1 MGHKHAKVENFCCI
15 FANCMVKVIK
25 NKVFRLLASVAVL
38 VSSTIMPPLFAQN
51 LPLMPED
58 PAVRHAVLP
67 DGLNCYVAENP
78 FVKGFADYALVCRE
92 SGRTLISLRDV
103 PAANESVTDS
113 ILIRLMTEVESI
125 ATPSGLAVIACGDLK
140 ADEMMRKLRYM
151 SYMIPASDPVPGTV
165 LSSQK
170 QSEVVFEVQT
180 DDAVGLATV
189 VAHWRAPR
197 TPVSL
202 MNTVQTAVYEKTVH
216 ELGTI
221 VCSRVRKALRDLCIP
236 VADAVFRHVG
246 SLEMVSDETFRFEVT
261 VRDTYVAQ
269 AEAALRSAL
278 ASVDAYGASASELL
292 LAEDVYFRGLE
303 SRKYGY
309 DRTNAAYVQM
319 CRRAFLMNT
328 PLAASSQ
335 RLDFL
340 RSKAISAQSREQIFS
355 GIASALI
362 DMSSDVGSDA
372 LKPYFN
378 ASDTLAFPSA
388 GPAVKLR
395 SSKKEPLSG
404 GVVWTFSNG
413 FRVIYKKMHTGGK
426 LHYTLAMNGGY
437 GDVTDLA
444 KGEGAFMSDYLD
456 LCNIS
461 GMSARDFKRTLL
473 LSGIT
478 MKQKVNLSNIMISGE
493 VRDGNAPLL
502 MKALLAVA
510 NERSQNAQDVA
521 YYAESEELRL
531 RYVPTD
537 VRTVIDSLMCPDYK
551 YSPYKSEGNVSEG
564 FAAKAEGLFARM
576 SSKMHDGVLV
586 LVGDID
592 ESDLRKALMP
602 YVGGFRTMEGF
613 SRRTVVQYQPVSGS
627 MTYNVDGPHD
637 MIVVA
642 LSARLPMTADN
653 YMAAEAAAMVMK
665 HIVSDALAPY
675 GADVQLRHARMIY
688 PEDRLSVMLMIRGE
702 DISQDMLSALRHAVA
717 GASERDVE
725 ADYIAACKA
734 YMKHKYAVQMQEPAY
749 WLQAMAMRYL
759 DGKDYTT
766 GYASKI
772 DAVTEN
778 DVRKILDLL
787 EMGSKIEY
795 IINKE

>member
-1 MGHKHAKVENFCCI
+1 
-15 FANCMVKVIK
+15 MVKVIK

-38 VSSTIMPPLFAQN
+38 VSSTIMPPMFAQN

-67 DGLNCYVAENP
+67 DGLSCYVAENP
-78 FVKGFADYALVCRE
+78 YVKGFADYALVCRE

-151 SYMIPASDPVPGTV
+151 SYMIPASDPVPGMV

-170 QSEVVFEVQT
+170 QSEVTFEVQT

-202 MNTVQTAVYEKTVH
+202 MNTVQNAVYEKTVH
-216 ELGTI
+216 EMGTI

-246 SLEMVSDETFRFEVT
+246 SLEMVSDETFRFELT
-261 VRDTYVAQ
+261 VRDTSVTE

-278 ASVDAYGASASELL
+278 ASVDAYGASANELIM
-292 LAEDVYFRGLE
+292 AEDVYFSGLD
-303 SRKYGY
+303 SRRYGY

-319 CRRAFLMNT
+319 CTRAFLMNT
-328 PLAASSQ
+328 PLAASAQ

-340 RSKAISAQSREQIFS
+340 RSKSISAQSREQIFS

-362 DMSSDVGSDA
+362 DMPSDVGSDA

-413 FRVIYKKMHTGGK
+413 FRVIYKKMKTGGK
-426 LHYTLAMNGGY
+426 IHYTLAMNGGY

-444 KGEGAFMSDYLD
+444 NGEGAFMSDYLD

-461 GMSARDFKRTLL
+461 GMSARDFKRTLML
-473 LSGIT
+473 AGIT
-478 MKQKVNLSNIMISGE
+478 MKQQVNLSNIMISGE

-510 NERSQNAQDVA
+510 NERSHNAQDVA

-576 SSKMHDGVLV
+576 SSKMNDGVLV
-586 LVGDID
+586 LVGDMD
-592 ESDLRKALMP
+592 ESDLRKAVLP
-602 YVGGFRTMEGF
+602 YVGGFRTTEGF

-627 MTYNVDGPHD
+627 MTYNVDGPYD
-637 MIVVA
+637 MMMVA

-653 YMAAEAAAMVMK
+653 HMAAEAAAMVMK

-675 GADVQLRHARMIY
+675 GVDVQLRYARMIY
-688 PEDRLSVMLMIRGE
+688 PEDRLSVMLMIRGG
-702 DISQDMLSALRHAVA
+702 DMSQDMLSELRRAVA

-725 ADYIAACKA
+725 DDYIAACKA
-734 YMKHKYAVQMQEPAY
+734 YMKHKYAVQMKEPAY

-766 GYASKI
+766 GYAAKI

-778 DVRKILDLL
+778 DVRKILGLL

>member
-1 MGHKHAKVENFCCI
+1 
-15 FANCMVKVIK
+15 MVKVIK
-25 NKVFRLLASVAVL
+25 NKVFRLFASVAVL

-58 PAVRHAVLP
+58 PAVHHAVLP
-67 DGLNCYVAENP
+67 DGLSCYVAENP
-78 FVKGFADYALVCRE
+78 YVKGFADYALVCRE

-103 PAANESVTDS
+103 PAANETVTDS
-113 ILIRLMTEVESI
+113 ILIRMMMEVESL
-125 ATPSGLAVIACGDLK
+125 AVPSGLAVIACGDLK

-151 SYMIPASDPVPGTV
+151 AYMIPASEPVPGAV

-216 ELGTI
+216 EMGTI
-221 VCSRVRKALRDLCIP
+221 VCSRVRKALREGRIP
-236 VADAVFRHVG
+236 VADVVFRHVG

-261 VRDTYVAQ
+261 VRDTSVAD
-269 AEAALRSAL
+269 AEDALRTTL
-278 ASVDAYGASASELL
+278 ASVDVYGASANELII
-292 LAEDVYFRGLE
+292 AEDVYFSGLD
-303 SRKYGY
+303 SRRYGY

-319 CRRAFLMNT
+319 CTRAFLMNT
-328 PLAASSQ
+328 PLAASAQ

-340 RSKAISAQSREQIFS
+340 RSKSISAQTREQIFS

-362 DMSSDVGSDA
+362 DMPSDVGSDA

-413 FRVIYKKMHTGGK
+413 FRVMYKKMETGGK

-437 GDVTDLA
+437 GDVSDLA
-444 KGEGAFMSDYLD
+444 NGEGAFMSDYLD

-478 MKQKVNLSNIMISGE
+478 MNQKVNLSNIMISGE

-531 RYVPTD
+531 QYAPAD

-551 YSPYKSEGNVSEG
+551 YSPYKSEGNVSED

-576 SSKMHDGVLV
+576 SSKMNDGVLV
-586 LVGDID
+586 LVGDMD
-592 ESDLRKALMP
+592 ESDLRKTIIP
-602 YVGGFRTMEGF
+602 YVGGFRTAEGF

-627 MTYNVDGPHD
+627 MTYNVGGPYD
-637 MIVVA
+637 MMMVA

-675 GADVQLRHARMIY
+675 GVDVQLRHARMIY
-688 PEDRLSVMLMIRGE
+688 PEDRLSVMLMLRGG
-702 DISQDMLSALRHAVA
+702 DVSQDMLSAMRRAVA
-717 GASERDVE
+717 GASGSDVE

-734 YMKHKYAVQMQEPAY
+734 YMKHKYAVQMKEPAY

-778 DVRKILDLL
+778 DVRRILDLL

>member
-1 MGHKHAKVENFCCI
+1 
-15 FANCMVKVIK
+15 MVKVIK

-38 VSSTIMPPLFAQN
+38 VFSTIMPPLFAQN

-67 DGLNCYVAENP
+67 DGLSCYVAENP
-78 FVKGFADYALVCRE
+78 YVKGFADYALVCRE

-113 ILIRLMTEVESI
+113 ILIRMMMEVESL
-125 ATPSGLAVIACGDLK
+125 AVPSGLAVIACGDLK
-140 ADEMMRKLRYM
+140 ADDMMRKLRYM
-151 SYMIPASDPVPGTV
+151 SYMIPASEPVPVAV

-216 ELGTI
+216 EMGTI
-221 VCSRVRKALRDLCIP
+221 VCSRVRKALREGRIP
-236 VADAVFRHVG
+236 VADVVFRHVG

-261 VRDTYVAQ
+261 VRDTSVAD
-269 AEAALRSAL
+269 AEDALRTTL
-278 ASVDAYGASASELL
+278 ASVDVYGASANELII
-292 LAEDVYFRGLE
+292 AEDVYFSGLD
-303 SRKYGY
+303 SRRYGY

-319 CRRAFLMNT
+319 CTRAFLMNT
-328 PLAASSQ
+328 PLAASAQ

-340 RSKAISAQSREQIFS
+340 RSKSISAQTREQIFS

-362 DMSSDVGSDA
+362 DMPSDVGSDA

-413 FRVIYKKMHTGGK
+413 FRVMYKKMETGGK

-437 GDVTDLA
+437 GDVSDLA
-444 KGEGAFMSDYLD
+444 NGEGAFMSDYLD

-478 MKQKVNLSNIMISGE
+478 MNQKVNLSNIMISGE

-510 NERSQNAQDVA
+510 NERSRNAEDVA
-521 YYAESEELRL
+521 YYIQSEGLRL
-531 RYVPTD
+531 QYAPAD
-537 VRTVIDSLMCPDYK
+537 VRTVVDSLMCPDYK
-551 YSPYKSEGNVSEG
+551 YSPYKSEGNVSED

-576 SSKMHDGVLV
+576 SSKMNDGVLV
-586 LVGDID
+586 LVGDMD
-592 ESDLRKALMP
+592 ESDLRKAILP
-602 YVGGFRTMEGF
+602 YVGGFRTTEGF

-627 MTYNVDGPHD
+627 MTYNVDGPYD
-637 MIVVA
+637 MMMVA

-675 GADVQLRHARMIY
+675 GVDVQLRYARMIY

-702 DISQDMLSALRHAVA
+702 DVSQDMLSALRRAVA
-717 GASERDVE
+717 GASEIDVE

-734 YMKHKYAVQMQEPAY
+734 YMKHKYAVQMKEPAY

>member
-1 MGHKHAKVENFCCI
+1 
-15 FANCMVKVIK
+15 MVKVIK

-38 VSSTIMPPLFAQN
+38 VFSTIMPPLFAQN

-78 FVKGFADYALVCRE
+78 YVRGFADYALVCRE

-125 ATPSGLAVIACGDLK
+125 ATPSALAVIACGDLK
-140 ADEMMRKLRYM
+140 AGEMMRKLRYM

-170 QSEVVFEVQT
+170 QSEVVFEVLA
-180 DDAVGLATV
+180 DEVMGLATV
-189 VAHWRAPR
+189 VAHWMAPR

-216 ELGTI
+216 EMGTI
-221 VCSRVRKALRDLCIP
+221 VCSRVRKTLRDSRVP

-261 VRDTYVAQ
+261 VRDTSVTE

-278 ASVDAYGASASELL
+278 ASVDAYGASANELIM
-292 LAEDVYFRGLE
+292 AEDVYFRGLE

-319 CRRAFLMNT
+319 CTKAFLMNT
-328 PLAASSQ
+328 PLAASAQ

-413 FRVIYKKMHTGGK
+413 FRVIYKKMETGGK
-426 LHYTLAMNGGY
+426 IHYTLAMNGGY
-437 GDVTDLA
+437 GDVSDLA
-444 KGEGAFMSDYLD
+444 NGEGAFMSDYLD

-461 GMSARDFKRTLL
+461 GMSARDFKRTLML
-473 LSGIT
+473 AGIT
-478 MKQKVNLSNIMISGE
+478 MKQQVNLSNIMISGE

-531 RYVPTD
+531 RYAPAD
-537 VRTVIDSLMCPDYK
+537 VRAVIDSLMCPDYK

-564 FAAKAEGLFARM
+564 FAAKAESLFARM
-576 SSKMHDGVLV
+576 FSKMNDGVLV
-586 LVGDID
+586 LVGDMD
-592 ESDLRKALMP
+592 ESDLRKAIIP
-602 YVGGFRTMEGF
+602 YVGGFRTTEGF

-627 MTYNVDGPHD
+627 MTYNVDGPYD
-637 MIVVA
+637 MMMVA

-653 YMAAEAAAMVMK
+653 YMAAEVAAMVMK

-675 GADVQLRHARMIY
+675 GVDVQLRYARMIY
-688 PEDRLSVMLMIRGE
+688 PEDRLSVMLMLRGG
-702 DISQDMLSALRHAVA
+702 DMSQDMLSALRRAVA

-734 YMKHKYAVQMQEPAY
+734 YTKHKYAVQMQDPAY
-749 WLQAMAMRYL
+749 WLHAMAMRYL

-778 DVRKILDLL
+778 DVRRILDLL
-787 EMGSKIEY
+787 ETGSKIEY

>member
-1 MGHKHAKVENFCCI
+1 
-15 FANCMVKVIK
+15 MVKVIK

-58 PAVRHAVLP
+58 PAVHHAVLP
-67 DGLNCYVAENP
+67 DGLSCYVAENP
-78 FVKGFADYALVCRE
+78 YVKGFADYALVCRE

-113 ILIRLMTEVESI
+113 ILIRMMMEVESL
-125 ATPSGLAVIACGDLK
+125 AVPSGLAVIACGDLK
-140 ADEMMRKLRYM
+140 ADDMMRKLRYM
-151 SYMIPASDPVPGTV
+151 SYMIPASEPVPGAV

-216 ELGTI
+216 EMGTI
-221 VCSRVRKALRDLCIP
+221 VCSRVRKALREGRIP
-236 VADAVFRHVG
+236 VADVVFRHVG

-261 VRDTYVAQ
+261 VRDTSVAE
-269 AEAALRSAL
+269 AEAALRATL
-278 ASVDAYGASASELL
+278 ASVDAYGASANELIM
-292 LAEDVYFRGLE
+292 AEDVYFSGLD
-303 SRKYGY
+303 SRRYGY

-340 RSKAISAQSREQIFS
+340 RSKSISAQSREQIFS

-413 FRVIYKKMHTGGK
+413 FRVIYKKMETGGK
-426 LHYTLAMNGGY
+426 IHYTLAMNGGY

-444 KGEGAFMSDYLD
+444 NGEGAFMSDYLD

-461 GMSARDFKRTLL
+461 GMSARDFKRTLML
-473 LSGIT
+473 AGIT
-478 MKQKVNLSNIMISGE
+478 MKQQVNLSNIMITGE

-510 NERSQNAQDVA
+510 NERSRNAEDVA
-521 YYAESEELRL
+521 YYIQSEGLRL
-531 RYVPTD
+531 QYAPAD
-537 VRTVIDSLMCPDYK
+537 VRTVVDSLMCPDYK
-551 YSPYKSEGNVSEG
+551 YSPYKSEGNVSED

-576 SSKMHDGVLV
+576 SSKMNDGVLV
-586 LVGDID
+586 LVGDMD
-592 ESDLRKALMP
+592 ESDLRKAILP
-602 YVGGFRTMEGF
+602 YVGGFRTTEGF

-627 MTYNVDGPHD
+627 MTYNVDGPYD
-637 MIVVA
+637 MMMVA

-675 GADVQLRHARMIY
+675 GVDVQLRYARMIY

-702 DISQDMLSALRHAVA
+702 DVSQDMLSAMRRAVA
-717 GASERDVE
+717 GASGSDVE

-734 YMKHKYAVQMQEPAY
+734 YMKHKYAVQMKEPAY

-778 DVRKILDLL
+778 DVRRILDLL

>member
-1 MGHKHAKVENFCCI
+1 
-15 FANCMVKVIK
+15 MVKVIK

-67 DGLNCYVAENP
+67 DGLSCYVAENP
-78 FVKGFADYALVCRE
+78 YVKGFADYALVCRE
-92 SGRTLISLRDV
+92 SGTTLTSLRDV
-103 PAANESVTDS
+103 PVASESFTDS
-113 ILIRLMTEVESI
+113 VLIRLMGQVEYL
-125 ATPSGLAVIACGDLK
+125 AAPSGLAVIACGDLR
-140 ADEMMRKLRYM
+140 ADDIIRKIRYM
-151 SYMIPASDPVPGTV
+151 SYMIPASDPVSGTEL
-165 LSSQK
+165 LSGE
-170 QSEVVFEVQT
+170 QSEVMFEVLS
-180 DDAVGLATV
+180 DGDKHLSTV

-202 MNTVQTAVYEKTVH
+202 MNTVQTAVYEKTVN
-216 ELGTI
+216 EMGTI
-221 VCSRVRKALRDLCIP
+221 VCSRVRKALRDRRIP
-236 VADAVFRHVG
+236 VADVVFRHVG

-261 VRDTYVAQ
+261 VRDTSVAD
-269 AEAALRSAL
+269 AEDALRTTL
-278 ASVDAYGASASELL
+278 ASVDVYGASANELII
-292 LAEDVYFRGLE
+292 AEDVYFSGLD
-303 SRKYGY
+303 SRRYGY

-319 CRRAFLMNT
+319 CTRAFLMNT
-328 PLAASSQ
+328 PLAASAQ

-340 RSKAISAQSREQIFS
+340 RSKSISAQTREQIFS

-362 DMSSDVGSDA
+362 DMPSDVGSDA

-413 FRVIYKKMHTGGK
+413 FRVMYKKMETGGK

-437 GDVTDLA
+437 GDVSDLA
-444 KGEGAFMSDYLD
+444 NGEGAFMSDYLD

-478 MKQKVNLSNIMISGE
+478 MNQKVNLSNIMISGE

-510 NERSQNAQDVA
+510 NERSRNEEEVA
-521 YYAESEELRL
+521 YYIESEGLRL
-531 RYVPTD
+531 QYVPAD

-564 FAAKAEGLFARM
+564 FVAKAEGLFARM
-576 SSKMHDGVLV
+576 SSKMNDGVLV
-586 LVGDID
+586 LVGDLD
-592 ESDLRKALMP
+592 ESDLRKAILP
-602 YVGGFRTMEGF
+602 YVGGFRTAEGF

-627 MTYNVDGPHD
+627 MTYNVDGPYD
-637 MIVVA
+637 MMMVA
-642 LSARLPMTADN
+642 LSARLPMTAEN
-653 YMAAEAAAMVMK
+653 YMAAEMASMVMK

-675 GADVQLRHARMIY
+675 GVDVQLRHARMIY
-688 PEDRLSVMLMIRGE
+688 PEDRLSVMLMLRGG
-702 DISQDMLSALRHAVA
+702 DMSQDMLSELRRAVA
-717 GASERDVE
+717 GASERDME

-734 YMKHKYAVQMQEPAY
+734 YMKHKYAVQMKEPAY

-759 DGKDYTT
+759 DGKDYAT
-766 GYASKI
+766 GYAAKI

>member
-1 MGHKHAKVENFCCI
+1 
-15 FANCMVKVIK
+15 MVKVIK

-38 VSSTIMPPLFAQN
+38 IFSSIMPLIAQS

-58 PAVRHAVLP
+58 PAVHHAVLP
-67 DGLNCYVAENP
+67 DGLSCYVAENP
-78 FVKGFADYALVCRE
+78 YVKGFADYALVCKE
-92 SGRTLISLRDV
+92 SGKTLISLRDV
-103 PAANESVTDS
+103 PVASESVTDS
-113 ILIRLMTEVESI
+113 IIIRMMMEVESL
-125 ATPSGLAVIACGDLK
+125 AVPSGLAVIACGDLK
-140 ADEMMRKLRYM
+140 ADEMMKKLRYM
-151 SYMIPASDPVPGTV
+151 SFMIPASEPVPGAV

-202 MNTVQTAVYEKTVH
+202 MNTVQTAVYEKTVN
-216 ELGTI
+216 EMGTI
-221 VCSRVRKALRDLCIP
+221 VCSRVRKALRDRRIP
-236 VADAVFRHVG
+236 VADVVFRHVG

-261 VRDTYVAQ
+261 VRDTSVTE
-269 AEAALRSAL
+269 AESALRSAL
-278 ASVDAYGASASELL
+278 ASVDAYGASANELIM
-292 LAEDVYFRGLE
+292 AEDVYFSGLD
-303 SRKYGY
+303 SRRYGY

-319 CRRAFLMNT
+319 CTRAFLMNT
-328 PLAASSQ
+328 PLAASAQ

-340 RSKAISAQSREQIFS
+340 RSKSISAQSREQIFS

-362 DMSSDVGSDA
+362 DMPSDVGSDA

-388 GPAVKLR
+388 GSVVKLR

-413 FRVIYKKMHTGGK
+413 FRVIYKKMETGGR

-437 GDVTDLA
+437 GDVSDLA
-444 KGEGAFMSDYLD
+444 NGEGAFMSDYLN

-478 MKQKVNLSNIMISGE
+478 MNQKVNLSNIMISGE

-510 NERSQNAQDVA
+510 NERSQNAQEVA
-521 YYAESEELRL
+521 YYIESEELRL
-531 RYVPTD
+531 QYAPAD

-551 YSPYKSEGNVSEG
+551 YSPYKSEGGISEG

-576 SSKMHDGVLV
+576 SSKMNDGVLV
-586 LVGDID
+586 LVGDMD
-592 ESDLRKALMP
+592 ESDLRKAIIP
-602 YVGGFRTMEGF
+602 YVGGFRTTEGL

-627 MTYNVDGPHD
+627 MTYNVDGQYD
-637 MIVVA
+637 MMMVA
-642 LSARLPMTADN
+642 LSARLPMTAEN
-653 YMAAEAAAMVMK
+653 YMAAEMASMVMK
-665 HIVSDALAPY
+665 HIVADALAPY
-675 GADVQLRHARMIY
+675 GVEIQLRHARRIY
-688 PEDRLSVMLMIRGE
+688 PEDRLSVMLMIRGG
-702 DISQDMLSALRHAVA
+702 DMSQDMLSELRRAVA
-717 GASERDVE
+717 GASERAVE

-734 YMKHKYAVQMQEPAY
+734 YMKHKYAVQIQDPTY

-766 GYASKI
+766 GYAAKI

>member
-1 MGHKHAKVENFCCI
+1 
-15 FANCMVKVIK
+15 MVKVIK

-58 PAVRHAVLP
+58 PAVRHVVLP
-67 DGLNCYVAENP
+67 DGLSCYVAENP
-78 FVKGFADYALVCRE
+78 YVKGFADYALVCRE
-92 SGRTLISLRDV
+92 SGKTLLSLRDV
-103 PAANESVTDS
+103 PVASESVMDS
-113 ILIRLMTEVESI
+113 TLILIMNEVESL
-125 ATPSGLAVIACGDLK
+125 AAPAGLAVIACGDLK
-140 ADEMMRKLRYM
+140 ADDMLRKLRYM
-151 SYMIPASDPVPGTV
+151 SYMIPASDPVSGAV

-180 DDAVGLATV
+180 GLEDGLATV
-189 VAHWRAPR
+189 AAHWTAPR

-216 ELGTI
+216 EMGTI
-221 VCSRVRKALRDLCIP
+221 VCSRVRKTLRDSRIP
-236 VADAVFRHVG
+236 VAEVLFRHVG

-261 VRDTYVAQ
+261 VRDASVAE

-278 ASVDAYGASASELL
+278 ALVDAYGASANELIM
-292 LAEDVYFRGLE
+292 AEDVYFSSLE
-303 SRKYGY
+303 SRRYGY

-319 CRRAFLMNT
+319 CTRAFLMNT
-328 PLAASSQ
+328 PLAASAQ

-340 RSKAISAQSREQIFS
+340 RSKSISAQSREQIFS

-362 DMSSDVGSDA
+362 DLPEDSPVAGP
-372 LKPYFN
+372 KPYFN
-378 ASDTLAFPSA
+378 ASDTLAFPSV
-388 GPAVKLR
+388 GPKVKLR

-413 FRVIYKKMHTGGK
+413 FKVIYKKMATGGK

-437 GDVTDLA
+437 GDVPDLA
-444 KGEGAFMSDYLD
+444 NGEGAFMSDYLD

-461 GMSARDFKRTLL
+461 GMSARDFKRALL

-478 MKQKVNLSNIMISGE
+478 MNQQVNLSNIMISGE

-531 RYVPTD
+531 LYAPAD

-576 SSKMHDGVLV
+576 SSKMNDGVLV
-586 LVGDID
+586 LVGDLD
-592 ESDLRKALMP
+592 ESDLRKAILP
-602 YVGGFRTMEGF
+602 YVGGFRTTEGF

-637 MIVVA
+637 MMMVA

-653 YMAAEAAAMVMK
+653 YMAAEAAAIVMK
-665 HIVSDALAPY
+665 HIVSEALAPY
-675 GADVQLRHARMIY
+675 GVDVQLRHARMIY
-688 PEDRLSVMLMIRGE
+688 PEDRLSVMLMIRGG
-702 DISQDMLSALRHAVA
+702 DMSQDMMSALRRAVA
-717 GASERDVE
+717 AASEGAVDAV
-725 ADYIAACKA
+725 YLAACKA
-734 YMKHKYAVQMQEPAY
+734 YMKHEYAVRMTEPEY
-749 WLQAMAMRYL
+749 WLHATAMRYL

-766 GYASKI
+766 GYAARI
-772 DAVTEN
+772 DAVSES
-778 DVRKILDLL
+778 DIRKILGLL
-787 EMGSKIEY
+787 ETGSKIEY
-795 IINKE
+795 IINSK

>member
-1 MGHKHAKVENFCCI
+1 
-15 FANCMVKVIK
+15 MVKVIK

-58 PAVRHAVLP
+58 PAVHHAVLP
-67 DGLNCYVAENP
+67 DGLSCYVAENP
-78 FVKGFADYALVCRE
+78 YVKGFADYALVCRE

-113 ILIRLMTEVESI
+113 ILIRMMMEVESL
-125 ATPSGLAVIACGDLK
+125 AVPSGLAVIACGDLK

-151 SYMIPASDPVPGTV
+151 SYMIPASEPVPGAV

-202 MNTVQTAVYEKTVH
+202 MNTVQTAVYEKTVN
-216 ELGTI
+216 EMGTI
-221 VCSRVRKALRDLCIP
+221 VCSRVRKALRDRRIP
-236 VADAVFRHVG
+236 VADVVFRHVG

-261 VRDTYVAQ
+261 VRDTSVAD
-269 AEAALRSAL
+269 AEDALRTTL
-278 ASVDAYGASASELL
+278 ASVDVYGASANELII
-292 LAEDVYFRGLE
+292 AEDVYFSGLD
-303 SRKYGY
+303 SRRYGY

-319 CRRAFLMNT
+319 CTRAFLMNT
-328 PLAASSQ
+328 PLAASAQ

-340 RSKAISAQSREQIFS
+340 RSKSISAQTREQIFS

-362 DMSSDVGSDA
+362 DMPSDVGSDA

-378 ASDTLAFPSA
+378 ASDTLAFPSP
-388 GPAVKLR
+388 GPVAKLR

-413 FRVIYKKMHTGGK
+413 FRIIYKKMPTGGK
-426 LHYTLAMNGGY
+426 LHYALAMNGGY
-437 GDVTDLA
+437 GDVSDLA
-444 KGEGAFMSDYLD
+444 NGEGAFMSDYLD

-478 MKQKVNLSNIMISGE
+478 MNQKVNLSNIMISGE

-510 NERSQNAQDVA
+510 NERSRNAEDVA
-521 YYAESEELRL
+521 YYIQSEGLRL
-531 RYVPTD
+531 QYAPAD
-537 VRTVIDSLMCPDYK
+537 VRTVVDSLMCPDYK
-551 YSPYKSEGNVSEG
+551 YSPYKSEGNVSED

-576 SSKMHDGVLV
+576 SSKMNDGVLV
-586 LVGDID
+586 LVGDMD
-592 ESDLRKALMP
+592 ESDLRKAILP
-602 YVGGFRTMEGF
+602 YVGGFRTTEGF

-627 MTYNVDGPHD
+627 MTYNVDGPYD
-637 MIVVA
+637 MMMVA

-675 GADVQLRHARMIY
+675 GVDVQLRYARMIY

-702 DISQDMLSALRHAVA
+702 DVSQDMLSAMRRAVA
-717 GASERDVE
+717 GASGSDVE

-734 YMKHKYAVQMQEPAY
+734 YMKHKYAVQMKEPAY

-778 DVRKILDLL
+778 DVRRILDLL

>member
-1 MGHKHAKVENFCCI
+1 
-15 FANCMVKVIK
+15 MVKVIK

-67 DGLNCYVAENP
+67 DGLSCYVAENP
-78 FVKGFADYALVCRE
+78 YVKGFADYALVCRE

-202 MNTVQTAVYEKTVH
+202 MNTVQNAVYEKTVH
-216 ELGTI
+216 EMGTI

-269 AEAALRSAL
+269 TEAALRTAL

-319 CRRAFLMNT
+319 CTRAFLMNT
-328 PLAASSQ
+328 PLAASAQ

-413 FRVIYKKMHTGGK
+413 FRVIYKKMETGGK
-426 LHYTLAMNGGY
+426 IHYTLAMNGGY

-444 KGEGAFMSDYLD
+444 NGEGAFMSDYLD

-461 GMSARDFKRTLL
+461 GMSARDFKRTLML
-473 LSGIT
+473 AGIT
-478 MKQKVNLSNIMISGE
+478 MKQQVNLSNIMITGE

-510 NERSQNAQDVA
+510 NERSRNTEDVA
-521 YYAESEELRL
+521 YYIQSEVLRL
-531 RYVPTD
+531 QYAPAD
-537 VRTVIDSLMCPDYK
+537 VRTVVDSLMCPDYK
-551 YSPYKSEGNVSEG
+551 YSPYKSEGNVSED

-576 SSKMHDGVLV
+576 SSKMNDGVLV
-586 LVGDID
+586 LVGDMD
-592 ESDLRKALMP
+592 ESDLRKAILP
-602 YVGGFRTMEGF
+602 YVGGFRTTEGF

-627 MTYNVDGPHD
+627 MTYNVDGPYD
-637 MIVVA
+637 MMMVA

-675 GADVQLRHARMIY
+675 GVDVQLRYARMIY

-702 DISQDMLSALRHAVA
+702 DVSQDMLSEMRRAVA
-717 GASERDVE
+717 GASGSDVE

-734 YMKHKYAVQMQEPAY
+734 YMKHKYAVQMKEPAY

-766 GYASKI
+766 GYAAKI

>member
-1 MGHKHAKVENFCCI
+1 
-15 FANCMVKVIK
+15 MVKVIK

-38 VSSTIMPPLFAQN
+38 VFSTIMPPLFAQN

-67 DGLNCYVAENP
+67 DGLSCYVAENP
-78 FVKGFADYALVCRE
+78 YVKGFADYALVCRE

-113 ILIRLMTEVESI
+113 ILIRMMMEVESL
-125 ATPSGLAVIACGDLK
+125 AVPSGLAVIACGDLK
-140 ADEMMRKLRYM
+140 ADDMMRKLRYM
-151 SYMIPASDPVPGTV
+151 SYMIPASEPVPVAV

-180 DDAVGLATV
+180 DDAVGLAAV

-216 ELGTI
+216 EMGTI
-221 VCSRVRKALRDLCIP
+221 VCSRVRKALREGRIP
-236 VADAVFRHVG
+236 VADVVFRHVG

-261 VRDTYVAQ
+261 VRDTSVAD
-269 AEAALRSAL
+269 AEDALRTTL
-278 ASVDAYGASASELL
+278 ASVDVYGASANELII
-292 LAEDVYFRGLE
+292 AEDVYFSGLD
-303 SRKYGY
+303 SRRYGY

-319 CRRAFLMNT
+319 CTRAFLMNT
-328 PLAASSQ
+328 PLSASAQ

-340 RSKAISAQSREQIFS
+340 RSKSISAQSREQIFS

-362 DMSSDVGSDA
+362 DMPSDVGSDA

-395 SSKKEPLSG
+395 SSKKAPLSG

-413 FRVIYKKMHTGGK
+413 FRVMYKKMETGGK

-437 GDVTDLA
+437 GDVSDLA
-444 KGEGAFMSDYLD
+444 NGEGAFMSDYLD

-478 MKQKVNLSNIMISGE
+478 MNQKVNLSNIMISGE

-510 NERSQNAQDVA
+510 NERSRNAEDVA
-521 YYAESEELRL
+521 YYIQSEGLRL
-531 RYVPTD
+531 QYAPAD
-537 VRTVIDSLMCPDYK
+537 VRTVVDSLMCPDYK

-564 FAAKAEGLFARM
+564 FVAKAEGLFARM
-576 SSKMHDGVLV
+576 SSKMNDGVLV
-586 LVGDID
+586 LVGDMD
-592 ESDLRKALMP
+592 ESDLRKAIIP
-602 YVGGFRTMEGF
+602 YVGGFRTTEGF

-627 MTYNVDGPHD
+627 MTYNVDGPYD
-637 MIVVA
+637 MMMVA
-642 LSARLPMTADN
+642 LSARLPMTAEN
-653 YMAAEAAAMVMK
+653 YMAAEMASMVMK

-675 GADVQLRHARMIY
+675 GVDVQLRHARMIY
-688 PEDRLSVMLMIRGE
+688 PEDRLSVMLMLRGG
-702 DISQDMLSALRHAVA
+702 DMSQDMLSELRRVVA
-717 GASERDVE
+717 GASENDMEVG
-725 ADYIAACKA
+725 YIAACKA
-734 YMKHKYAVQMQEPAY
+734 YMKHKYAVQMQDPTY

-766 GYASKI
+766 GYAAKI

>member
-1 MGHKHAKVENFCCI
+1 
-15 FANCMVKVIK
+15 MVKVIK

-58 PAVRHAVLP
+58 PAVHHAVLP
-67 DGLNCYVAENP
+67 DGLSCYVAENP
-78 FVKGFADYALVCRE
+78 YVKGFADYALVCRE
-92 SGRTLISLRDV
+92 SGGTLISLRDV
-103 PAANESVTDS
+103 PAANETVTDS
-113 ILIRLMTEVESI
+113 ILIRMMMEVESL
-125 ATPSGLAVIACGDLK
+125 AVPSGLAVIACGDLK

-151 SYMIPASDPVPGTV
+151 SYMIPASEPVPGAV

-202 MNTVQTAVYEKTVH
+202 MNTVQTAVYEKTVN
-216 ELGTI
+216 EMGTI
-221 VCSRVRKALRDLCIP
+221 VCSRVRKALRDRRIP
-236 VADAVFRHVG
+236 VADVVFRHVG

-261 VRDTYVAQ
+261 VRDTSVAD
-269 AEAALRSAL
+269 AEDALRTTL
-278 ASVDAYGASASELL
+278 ASVDVYGASANELII
-292 LAEDVYFRGLE
+292 AEDVYFSGLD
-303 SRKYGY
+303 SRRYGY

-319 CRRAFLMNT
+319 CTRAFLMNT
-328 PLAASSQ
+328 PLAASAQ

-340 RSKAISAQSREQIFS
+340 RSKSISAQTREQIFS

-362 DMSSDVGSDA
+362 DMPSDVGSDA

-413 FRVIYKKMHTGGK
+413 FRVMYKKMETGGK

-437 GDVTDLA
+437 GDVSDLA
-444 KGEGAFMSDYLD
+444 NGEGAFMSDYLD

-478 MKQKVNLSNIMISGE
+478 MNQKVNLSNIMISGE

-531 RYVPTD
+531 QYAPAD

-551 YSPYKSEGNVSEG
+551 YSPYKSEGNVSED

-576 SSKMHDGVLV
+576 SSKMNDGVLV
-586 LVGDID
+586 LVGDMD
-592 ESDLRKALMP
+592 ESDLRKTIIP
-602 YVGGFRTMEGF
+602 YVGGFRTAEGF

-627 MTYNVDGPHD
+627 MTYNVGGPYD
-637 MIVVA
+637 MMMVA

-675 GADVQLRHARMIY
+675 GVDVQLRHARMIY
-688 PEDRLSVMLMIRGE
+688 PEDRLSVMLMIRGG
-702 DISQDMLSALRHAVA
+702 DMSQDMLSALRRAVA
-717 GASERDVE
+717 GASEIDVE

-734 YMKHKYAVQMQEPAY
+734 YMKHKYAVQMQDPAY
-749 WLQAMAMRYL
+749 WLQAMALRYL

-787 EMGSKIEY
+787 EKGSKIEY

>member
-1 MGHKHAKVENFCCI
+1 
-15 FANCMVKVIK
+15 MVKVIK

-58 PAVRHAVLP
+58 PAVHHAVLP

-78 FVKGFADYALVCRE
+78 YVKGFADYALVCRE

-151 SYMIPASDPVPGTV
+151 SYMIPASEPVPGAV

-216 ELGTI
+216 EMGTI
-221 VCSRVRKALRDLCIP
+221 VCSRVRKALREGRIH
-236 VADAVFRHVG
+236 VADVVFRHVG

-261 VRDTYVAQ
+261 VRDTSVAE
-269 AEAALRSAL
+269 AEAALRATL
-278 ASVDAYGASASELL
+278 ASVDAYGASANELIM
-292 LAEDVYFRGLE
+292 AEDVYFSGLD
-303 SRKYGY
+303 SRRYGY

-319 CRRAFLMNT
+319 CTRAFLMNT
-328 PLAASSQ
+328 PLSASAQ

-340 RSKAISAQSREQIFS
+340 RSKSISAQSREQIFS

-362 DMSSDVGSDA
+362 DMPSDVGSDA

-378 ASDTLAFPSA
+378 ASDTLAFPSP
-388 GPAVKLR
+388 GPVAKLR

-413 FRVIYKKMHTGGK
+413 FRVIYKKMETGGK
-426 LHYTLAMNGGY
+426 IHYTLAMNGGY

-444 KGEGAFMSDYLD
+444 NGEGAFMSDYLD

-461 GMSARDFKRTLL
+461 GMSARDFKRTLML
-473 LSGIT
+473 AGIT
-478 MKQKVNLSNIMISGE
+478 MKQQVNLSNIMITGE

-510 NERSQNAQDVA
+510 NERSRNAEDVA
-521 YYAESEELRL
+521 YYIQSEGLRL
-531 RYVPTD
+531 QYAPAD
-537 VRTVIDSLMCPDYK
+537 VRTVVDSLMCPDYK

-564 FAAKAEGLFARM
+564 FVAKAEGLFARM
-576 SSKMHDGVLV
+576 SSKMNDGVLV
-586 LVGDID
+586 LVGDMD
-592 ESDLRKALMP
+592 ESDLRKAILP
-602 YVGGFRTMEGF
+602 YVGGFRTTEGF

-627 MTYNVDGPHD
+627 MTYNVDGPYD
-637 MIVVA
+637 MMMVA

-675 GADVQLRHARMIY
+675 GVDVQLRYARMIY

-702 DISQDMLSALRHAVA
+702 DVSQDMLSAMRRAVA
-717 GASERDVE
+717 GVSGSDVE

-734 YMKHKYAVQMQEPAY
+734 YMKHKYAVQMKEPAY

-778 DVRKILDLL
+778 DVRRILDLL

>member
-1 MGHKHAKVENFCCI
+1 
-15 FANCMVKVIK
+15 MVKVIK

-38 VSSTIMPPLFAQN
+38 VFSTIMPPLFAQN

-67 DGLNCYVAENP
+67 DGLSCYVAENP
-78 FVKGFADYALVCRE
+78 YVKGFADYALVCRE

-202 MNTVQTAVYEKTVH
+202 MNTVQNAVYEKTVH
-216 ELGTI
+216 EMGSI

-261 VRDTYVAQ
+261 VRDTSVTE

-340 RSKAISAQSREQIFS
+340 RSKSISAQSREQIFS

-413 FRVIYKKMHTGGK
+413 FRVIYKKMETGGK
-426 LHYTLAMNGGY
+426 IHYTLAMNGGY

-444 KGEGAFMSDYLD
+444 NGEGAFMSDYLD

-461 GMSARDFKRTLL
+461 GMSARDFKRTLML
-473 LSGIT
+473 AGIT
-478 MKQKVNLSNIMISGE
+478 MKQQVNLSNIMITGE

-510 NERSQNAQDVA
+510 NERSRNAEDVA
-521 YYAESEELRL
+521 YYIQSEGLRL
-531 RYVPTD
+531 QYAPAD
-537 VRTVIDSLMCPDYK
+537 VRTVVDSLMCPDYK
-551 YSPYKSEGNVSEG
+551 YSPYKSEGNVSED

-576 SSKMHDGVLV
+576 SSKMNDGVLV
-586 LVGDID
+586 LVGDMD
-592 ESDLRKALMP
+592 ESDLRKAILP
-602 YVGGFRTMEGF
+602 YVGGFRTTEGF

-627 MTYNVDGPHD
+627 MTYNVDGPYD
-637 MIVVA
+637 MMMVA

-675 GADVQLRHARMIY
+675 GVDVQLRYARMIY

-702 DISQDMLSALRHAVA
+702 DVSQDMLSAMRRAVA
-717 GASERDVE
+717 GASGSDVE

-734 YMKHKYAVQMQEPAY
+734 YMKHKYAVQMKEPAY

-778 DVRKILDLL
+778 DVRRILDLL

>member
-1 MGHKHAKVENFCCI
+1 
-15 FANCMVKVIK
+15 MVKVIK

-38 VSSTIMPPLFAQN
+38 VFSTIMPPLFAQN

-58 PAVRHAVLP
+58 PAVHHAVLP

-78 FVKGFADYALVCRE
+78 YVKGFADYALVCRE

-113 ILIRLMTEVESI
+113 ILIRMMMEVESL
-125 ATPSGLAVIACGDLK
+125 AVPSGLAVIACGDLK

-151 SYMIPASDPVPGTV
+151 SYMIPASEPVPGAV

-170 QSEVVFEVQT
+170 QSEVVFEVRT

-202 MNTVQTAVYEKTVH
+202 MNTVQNAVYEKTVH
-216 ELGTI
+216 EMGTI

-261 VRDTYVAQ
+261 VRDTSVAE
-269 AEAALRSAL
+269 AEAALRSTL
-278 ASVDAYGASASELL
+278 ASVDAYGASANELIM
-292 LAEDVYFRGLE
+292 AEDVYFSGLD
-303 SRKYGY
+303 SRRYGY

-319 CRRAFLMNT
+319 CTRAFLMNT
-328 PLAASSQ
+328 PLAASAQ

-340 RSKAISAQSREQIFS
+340 RSKSISAQSREQIFS

-413 FRVIYKKMHTGGK
+413 FRVIYKKMETGGK

-437 GDVTDLA
+437 GDVPDLA
-444 KGEGAFMSDYLD
+444 NGEGAFMSDYLD

-461 GMSARDFKRTLL
+461 GMSARDFKRTLML
-473 LSGIT
+473 AGIT
-478 MKQKVNLSNIMISGE
+478 MKQQVNLSNIMISGE

-510 NERSQNAQDVA
+510 NERSRNAEDVA
-521 YYAESEELRL
+521 YYIQSEGLRL
-531 RYVPTD
+531 QYAPAD
-537 VRTVIDSLMCPDYK
+537 VRTVVDSLMCPDYK
-551 YSPYKSEGNVSEG
+551 YSPYKSEGNVSED

-576 SSKMHDGVLV
+576 SSKMNDGVLV
-586 LVGDID
+586 LVGDMD
-592 ESDLRKALMP
+592 ESDLRKAILP
-602 YVGGFRTMEGF
+602 YVGGFRTTEGF
-613 SRRTVVQYQPVSGS
+613 SRRAVVQYQPVSGS
-627 MTYNVDGPHD
+627 MTYNVDGPYD
-637 MIVVA
+637 MMMVA

-675 GADVQLRHARMIY
+675 GVDVQLRYARMIY

-702 DISQDMLSALRHAVA
+702 DVSQDMLSAMRRAVA
-717 GASERDVE
+717 GASGSDVE

-734 YMKHKYAVQMQEPAY
+734 YMKHKYAVQMKEPAY

-766 GYASKI
+766 GYAAKI

>member
-1 MGHKHAKVENFCCI
+1 
-15 FANCMVKVIK
+15 MVKVIK

-38 VSSTIMPPLFAQN
+38 VFSTIMPPLFAQN

-67 DGLNCYVAENP
+67 DGLSCYVAENP
-78 FVKGFADYALVCRE
+78 YVKGFADYALVCRE

-113 ILIRLMTEVESI
+113 ILIRMMMEVESL
-125 ATPSGLAVIACGDLK
+125 AVPSGLAVIACGDLK
-140 ADEMMRKLRYM
+140 ADDMMRKLRYM
-151 SYMIPASDPVPGTV
+151 SYMIPASEPVPVAV

-216 ELGTI
+216 EMGTI
-221 VCSRVRKALRDLCIP
+221 VCSRVRKALREGRIP
-236 VADAVFRHVG
+236 VADVVFRHVG

-261 VRDTYVAQ
+261 VRDTSVAD
-269 AEAALRSAL
+269 AEDALRTTL
-278 ASVDAYGASASELL
+278 ASVDVYGASANELII
-292 LAEDVYFRGLE
+292 AEDVYFSGLD
-303 SRKYGY
+303 SRRYGY

-319 CRRAFLMNT
+319 CTRAFLMNT
-328 PLAASSQ
+328 PLAASAQ

-340 RSKAISAQSREQIFS
+340 RSKSISAQTREQIFS

-362 DMSSDVGSDA
+362 DMPSDVGSDA

-413 FRVIYKKMHTGGK
+413 FRVMYKKMETGGK

-437 GDVTDLA
+437 GDVSDLA
-444 KGEGAFMSDYLD
+444 NGEGAFMSDYLD

-478 MKQKVNLSNIMISGE
+478 MNQKVNLSNIMISGE

-510 NERSQNAQDVA
+510 NERSRNAEDVA
-521 YYAESEELRL
+521 YYIQSEGLRL
-531 RYVPTD
+531 QYAPAD
-537 VRTVIDSLMCPDYK
+537 VRTVVDSLMCPDYK
-551 YSPYKSEGNVSEG
+551 YSPYKSEGNVSED

-576 SSKMHDGVLV
+576 SSKMNDGVLV
-586 LVGDID
+586 LVGDMD
-592 ESDLRKALMP
+592 ESDLRKAILP
-602 YVGGFRTMEGF
+602 YVGGFRTTEGF

-627 MTYNVDGPHD
+627 MTYNVDGPYD
-637 MIVVA
+637 MMMVA

-675 GADVQLRHARMIY
+675 GVDVQLRYARMIY

-702 DISQDMLSALRHAVA
+702 DVSQDMLSALRRAVA
-717 GASERDVE
+717 GASEIDVE

-734 YMKHKYAVQMQEPAY
+734 YMKHKYAVQMQDPAY
-749 WLQAMAMRYL
+749 WLQAMALRYL

>member
-1 MGHKHAKVENFCCI
+1 
-15 FANCMVKVIK
+15 MVKVIK

-38 VSSTIMPPLFAQN
+38 LTSTIMPLHAQS
-51 LPLMPED
+51 LPLMPVD

-67 DGLNCYVAENP
+67 DGLTCYVADNP
-78 FVKGFADYALVCRE
+78 YVKGFADYALVCRE
-92 SGRTLISLRDV
+92 SGSTLMSLRDV
-103 PAANESVTDS
+103 PVASESVTDS
-113 ILIRLMTEVESI
+113 TLIRLMTEVE
-125 ATPSGLAVIACGDLK
+125 ALAAPSGLAVIACGDLR
-140 ADEMMRKLRYM
+140 ADDVIRKLRYM
-151 SYMIPASDPVPGTV
+151 SFMIPASDPVSDTP
-165 LSSQK
+165 LSSQG
-170 QSEVVFEVQT
+170 QSDVMFEVLSDQEK
-180 DDAVGLATV
+180 GLATV
-189 VAHWRAPR
+189 VARWKAPR

-216 ELGTI
+216 ELGAV
-221 VCSRVRKALRDLCIP
+221 VCARIRKELRDRRIP
-236 VADAVFRHVG
+236 VADVVFRHVG
-246 SLEMVSDETFRFEVT
+246 SLEMVPDESFRFEVT
-261 VRDTYVAQ
+261 VRDTSVAD
-269 AEAALRSAL
+269 AESVLRSTL
-278 ASVDAYGASASELL
+278 ASVDVHGASANELIM
-292 LAEDVYFRGLE
+292 AEDIYFSNLE
-303 SRKYGY
+303 SRSFGY

-319 CRRAFLMNT
+319 CKKAFLMNT

-340 RSKAISAQSREQIFS
+340 RSKSISPRSREQIFF
-355 GIASALI
+355 GISSALI
-362 DMSSDVGSDA
+362 NLPDNSPGA
-372 LKPYFN
+372 GPKPYFS

-388 GPAVKLR
+388 GPVVKLR

-413 FRVIYKKMHTGGK
+413 FRVIYKKMPTGGK
-426 LHYTLAMNGGY
+426 LHYMLAMNGGY
-437 GDVTDLA
+437 GDVADLA

-478 MKQKVNLSNIMISGE
+478 MKQQVNLSNIMISGE
-493 VRDGNAPLL
+493 SRDGNVPLL
-502 MKALLAVA
+502 MRALLAVA
-510 NERSQNAQDVA
+510 NERTQDAEAVE
-521 YYAESEELRL
+521 YYLESEKLRL
-531 RYVPTD
+531 LYAHEDMRA
-537 VRTVIDSLMCPDYK
+537 VIDSLMCPDYK
-551 YSPYKSEGNVSEG
+551 YSPYKSAGNVSDG

-576 SSKMHDGVLV
+576 SSKMNDGVLV

-592 ESDLRKALMP
+592 ESDLKKAVMP
-602 YVGGFRTMEGF
+602 YVGGFRAMEGF

-627 MTYNVDGPHD
+627 MTYNVDGPSD
-637 MIVVA
+637 MIMVA
-642 LSARLPMTADN
+642 LSARLPMTAEN
-653 YMAAEAAAMVMK
+653 YMAAEIASMVMK

-688 PEDRLSVMLMIRGE
+688 PEDRLSVMLMIRGG
-702 DISQDMLSALRHAVA
+702 DMSQDMLSALRHAVA

-734 YMKHKYAVQMQEPAY
+734 YMRHKYAVQMQEPTY
-749 WLQAMAMRYL
+749 WLQAMVMRYL

-772 DAVTEN
+772 DTVTEN
-778 DVRKILDLL
+778 DVRRILDLL

>member
-1 MGHKHAKVENFCCI
+1 MGHNHAKIEIFYCI
-15 FANCMVKVIK
+15 FANCMVKVMK
-25 NKVFRLLASVAVL
+25 NKVFRLLTILAVL
-38 VSSTIMPPLFAQN
+38 VSSTFMPLLAQN

-67 DGLNCYVAENP
+67 DGLSCYVAENP
-78 FVKGFADYALVCRE
+78 YVKGFADYALVCRE
-92 SGRTLISLRDV
+92 SGMTLISLRDV

-202 MNTVQTAVYEKTVH
+202 MNTVQNAVYEKTVH
-216 ELGTI
+216 EMGTI

-261 VRDTYVAQ
+261 VRDTSVTE
-269 AEAALRSAL
+269 AEAALRTAL

-319 CRRAFLMNT
+319 CTRAFLMNT
-328 PLAASSQ
+328 PLAASAQ

-413 FRVIYKKMHTGGK
+413 FRVIYKKMETGGK
-426 LHYTLAMNGGY
+426 IHYTLAMNGGY

-444 KGEGAFMSDYLD
+444 NGEGAFMSDYLD

-461 GMSARDFKRTLL
+461 GMSARDFKRTLML
-473 LSGIT
+473 AGIT
-478 MKQKVNLSNIMISGE
+478 MKQQVNLSNIMITGE

-510 NERSQNAQDVA
+510 NERSRNAEDVA
-521 YYAESEELRL
+521 YYIQSEVLRL
-531 RYVPTD
+531 QYAPAD
-537 VRTVIDSLMCPDYK
+537 VRTVVDSLMCPDYK
-551 YSPYKSEGNVSEG
+551 YSPYKSEGNVSED

-576 SSKMHDGVLV
+576 SSKMNDGVLV
-586 LVGDID
+586 LVGDMD
-592 ESDLRKALMP
+592 ESDLRKAILP
-602 YVGGFRTMEGF
+602 YVGGFRTTEGF

-627 MTYNVDGPHD
+627 MTYNVDGPYD
-637 MIVVA
+637 MMMVA

-675 GADVQLRHARMIY
+675 GVDVQLRYARMIY

-702 DISQDMLSALRHAVA
+702 DVSQDMLSEMRHAVA
-717 GASERDVE
+717 GASGSDVE

-734 YMKHKYAVQMQEPAY
+734 YMKHKYAVQMKEPAY

-778 DVRKILDLL
+778 DVRRILDLL

>member
-1 MGHKHAKVENFCCI
+1 
-15 FANCMVKVIK
+15 MVKVIK

-38 VSSTIMPPLFAQN
+38 ISSTIMPPLFAQN

-78 FVKGFADYALVCRE
+78 YVKGFADYALVCRE

-125 ATPSGLAVIACGDLK
+125 ATPSALAVIACGDLK
-140 ADEMMRKLRYM
+140 ADEMMQKLRYM

-170 QSEVVFEVQT
+170 QSEVVFEVLA
-180 DDAVGLATV
+180 DEVMGLATV

-202 MNTVQTAVYEKTVH
+202 MNTVQTAVYEKTVN
-216 ELGTI
+216 EMGTI
-221 VCSRVRKALRDLCIP
+221 VCSRVRKALREGRIP
-236 VADAVFRHVG
+236 VADVVFRHVG

-261 VRDTYVAQ
+261 VRDTSVTE

-278 ASVDAYGASASELL
+278 ASVDAYGASANELIM
-292 LAEDVYFRGLE
+292 AEDVYFSGLD
-303 SRKYGY
+303 SRRYGY

-319 CRRAFLMNT
+319 CTRAFLMNT
-328 PLAASSQ
+328 PLAASAQ

-340 RSKAISAQSREQIFS
+340 RSKSISAQSREQIFS

-362 DMSSDVGSDA
+362 DMPSDVGSDA

-388 GPAVKLR
+388 GSVVKLR

-413 FRVIYKKMHTGGK
+413 FRVIYKKMETGGK

-437 GDVTDLA
+437 GDVPDLA
-444 KGEGAFMSDYLD
+444 NGEGAFMSDYLD

-461 GMSARDFKRTLL
+461 GMSARDFKRTLML
-473 LSGIT
+473 AGIT
-478 MKQKVNLSNIMISGE
+478 MKQQVNLSNIMISGE

-531 RYVPTD
+531 QYTPAD
-537 VRTVIDSLMCPDYK
+537 LRTVIDSLMCPDYK
-551 YSPYKSEGNVSEG
+551 YSPYKSEGNVSED
-564 FAAKAEGLFARM
+564 FAVKAEGLFARM
-576 SSKMHDGVLV
+576 SSKMNDGVLV
-586 LVGDID
+586 LVGDMD
-592 ESDLRKALMP
+592 ESDLRKAILP
-602 YVGGFRTMEGF
+602 YVGGFRTTEGF

-627 MTYNVDGPHD
+627 MTYNVDGPYD
-637 MIVVA
+637 MMMVA

-675 GADVQLRHARMIY
+675 GVDVQLRYARMIY

-702 DISQDMLSALRHAVA
+702 DVSQDMLSAMRRAVA
-717 GASERDVE
+717 GASGSDVE

-734 YMKHKYAVQMQEPAY
+734 YMKHKYAVQMKEPAY

-766 GYASKI
+766 GYAAKI

>member
-1 MGHKHAKVENFCCI
+1 
-15 FANCMVKVIK
+15 MVKVIK

-67 DGLNCYVAENP
+67 DGLSCYVAENP
-78 FVKGFADYALVCRE
+78 YVKGFADYALVCRE

-202 MNTVQTAVYEKTVH
+202 MNTVQNAVYEKTVH
-216 ELGTI
+216 EMGTI

-269 AEAALRSAL
+269 TEAALRSAL

-319 CRRAFLMNT
+319 CTRAFLMNT
-328 PLAASSQ
+328 PLAASAQ

-340 RSKAISAQSREQIFS
+340 RSKSISAQSREQIFS

-362 DMSSDVGSDA
+362 DMPSDVGSDA

-388 GPAVKLR
+388 GSVVKLR

-413 FRVIYKKMHTGGK
+413 FRVIYKKMSTGGK
-426 LHYTLAMNGGY
+426 IHYTLAMNGGY
-437 GDVTDLA
+437 GDVSDLA
-444 KGEGAFMSDYLD
+444 NGEGAFMSDYLD

-461 GMSARDFKRTLL
+461 GMSARDFKRTLML
-473 LSGIT
+473 AGIT
-478 MKQKVNLSNIMISGE
+478 MKQQVNLSNIMISGE

-531 RYVPTD
+531 QYTPAD
-537 VRTVIDSLMCPDYK
+537 LRTVIDSLMCPDYK
-551 YSPYKSEGNVSEG
+551 YSPYKSEGGISEG
-564 FAAKAEGLFARM
+564 FAAKTEGLFARM
-576 SSKMHDGVLV
+576 SSKMNDGVLV
-586 LVGDID
+586 LVGDMD
-592 ESDLRKALMP
+592 ESDLRKAILP
-602 YVGGFRTMEGF
+602 YVGGFRTTEGF

-627 MTYNVDGPHD
+627 MTYNVDGPYD
-637 MIVVA
+637 MMMVA

-675 GADVQLRHARMIY
+675 GVDVQLRYARMIY

-702 DISQDMLSALRHAVA
+702 DVSQDMLSAMRRAVA
-717 GASERDVE
+717 GASGSDVE
-725 ADYIAACKA
+725 ADYITACKA
-734 YMKHKYAVQMQEPAY
+734 YMKHKYAVQMKEPAY

-778 DVRKILDLL
+778 DVRRILDLL

>member
-1 MGHKHAKVENFCCI
+1 
-15 FANCMVKVIK
+15 MVKVIK

-58 PAVRHAVLP
+58 PAVHHAVLP
-67 DGLNCYVAENP
+67 DGLSCYVAENP
-78 FVKGFADYALVCRE
+78 YVKGFADYALVCRE

-113 ILIRLMTEVESI
+113 ILIRMMMEVESL
-125 ATPSGLAVIACGDLK
+125 AVPSGLAVIACGDLK

-151 SYMIPASDPVPGTV
+151 SYMIPASEPVPGAV

-202 MNTVQTAVYEKTVH
+202 MNTVQTAVYEKTVN
-216 ELGTI
+216 EMGTI
-221 VCSRVRKALRDLCIP
+221 VCSRVRKALRDRRIP
-236 VADAVFRHVG
+236 VADVVFRHVG

-261 VRDTYVAQ
+261 VRDTSVAD
-269 AEAALRSAL
+269 AEDALRTTL
-278 ASVDAYGASASELL
+278 ASVDVYGASANELII
-292 LAEDVYFRGLE
+292 AEDVYFSGLD
-303 SRKYGY
+303 SRRYGY

-319 CRRAFLMNT
+319 CTRAFLMNT
-328 PLAASSQ
+328 PLSASAQ

-340 RSKAISAQSREQIFS
+340 RSKSISAQSREQIFS

-362 DMSSDVGSDA
+362 DMPSDVGSDA

-378 ASDTLAFPSA
+378 ASDTLAFPSP

-413 FRVIYKKMHTGGK
+413 FRIIYKKMPTGGK
-426 LHYTLAMNGGY
+426 LHYALAMNGGY
-437 GDVTDLA
+437 GDVSDLA
-444 KGEGAFMSDYLD
+444 NGEGAFMSDYLD

-478 MKQKVNLSNIMISGE
+478 MNQKVNLSNIMISGE

-510 NERSQNAQDVA
+510 NERSRNAEDVA
-521 YYAESEELRL
+521 YYIQSEGLRL
-531 RYVPTD
+531 QYAPAD
-537 VRTVIDSLMCPDYK
+537 VRTVVDSLMCPDYK
-551 YSPYKSEGNVSEG
+551 YSPYKSEGNVSED

-576 SSKMHDGVLV
+576 SSKMNDGVLV
-586 LVGDID
+586 LVGDMD
-592 ESDLRKALMP
+592 ESDLRKAILP
-602 YVGGFRTMEGF
+602 YVGGFRTTEGF

-627 MTYNVDGPHD
+627 MTYNVDGPYD
-637 MIVVA
+637 MMMVA

-675 GADVQLRHARMIY
+675 GVDVQLRYARMIY

-702 DISQDMLSALRHAVA
+702 DVSQDMLSAMRRAVA
-717 GASERDVE
+717 GASGSDVE

-734 YMKHKYAVQMQEPAY
+734 YMKHKYAVQMKEPAY

-778 DVRKILDLL
+778 DVRRILDLL

>member
-1 MGHKHAKVENFCCI
+1 
-15 FANCMVKVIK
+15 MVKVIK

-58 PAVRHAVLP
+58 PAVHHAVLP
-67 DGLNCYVAENP
+67 DGLSCYVAENP
-78 FVKGFADYALVCRE
+78 YVKGFADYALVCRE

-113 ILIRLMTEVESI
+113 ILIRMMMEVESL
-125 ATPSGLAVIACGDLK
+125 AVPSGLAVIACGDLK

-151 SYMIPASDPVPGTV
+151 SYMIPASEPVPGAV

-216 ELGTI
+216 EMGTI
-221 VCSRVRKALRDLCIP
+221 VCSRVRKALREGRIP
-236 VADAVFRHVG
+236 VADVVFRHVG

-261 VRDTYVAQ
+261 VRDTSVAD
-269 AEAALRSAL
+269 AEDALRTTL
-278 ASVDAYGASASELL
+278 ASVDVYGASANELII
-292 LAEDVYFRGLE
+292 AEDVYFSGLD
-303 SRKYGY
+303 SRRYGY

-319 CRRAFLMNT
+319 CTRAFLMNT
-328 PLAASSQ
+328 PLSASAQ

-340 RSKAISAQSREQIFS
+340 RSKSISAQTREQIFS

-362 DMSSDVGSDA
+362 DMPSDVGSDA

-413 FRVIYKKMHTGGK
+413 FRVMYKKMETGGK

-437 GDVTDLA
+437 GDVSDLA
-444 KGEGAFMSDYLD
+444 NGEGAFMSDYLD

-478 MKQKVNLSNIMISGE
+478 MNQKVNLSNIMISGE

-510 NERSQNAQDVA
+510 NERSRNAEDVA
-521 YYAESEELRL
+521 YYIQSEGLRL
-531 RYVPTD
+531 QYAPAD
-537 VRTVIDSLMCPDYK
+537 VRTVVDSLMCPDYK
-551 YSPYKSEGNVSEG
+551 YSPYKSEGNVSED

-576 SSKMHDGVLV
+576 SSKMNDGVLV
-586 LVGDID
+586 LVGDMD
-592 ESDLRKALMP
+592 ESDLRKAILP
-602 YVGGFRTMEGF
+602 YVGGFRTTEGF

-627 MTYNVDGPHD
+627 MTYNVDGPYD
-637 MIVVA
+637 MMMVA

-675 GADVQLRHARMIY
+675 GVDVQLRYARMIY

-702 DISQDMLSALRHAVA
+702 DVSQDMLSAMRRAVA
-717 GASERDVE
+717 GVSGSDVE

-734 YMKHKYAVQMQEPAY
+734 YMKHKYAVQMKEPAY

-778 DVRKILDLL
+778 DVRRILDLL